1 MSDVIYRR
9 NKDISIHLI
18 DGGITVIV
26 HMEDRVHEMK
36 VEVDVALPGM
46 NILDVRGRMIRIPHE
61 GCKKGLAALP
71 RAVGLE
77 IKRGLSV
84 KMEETIGGSI
94 GCSHMTNLVME
105 ACYCSIQ
112 GQYAAFR
119 ESFPDL
125 GDDMTPQERMKLFMT
140 MRPHMINSCALYS
153 DDSELVIQAKKLP
166 MSDKIQS
173 LIDRVMSFYKAG

>member
-9 NKDISIHLI
+9 KKDIAIHLI
-18 DGGITVIV
+18 DGGITVAV
-26 HMEDRVHEMK
+26 HMEDRAHKM
-36 VEVDVALPGM
+36 EVDVDVSLPNM
-46 NILDVRGRMIRIPHE
+46 IILDVRGRMLRVPHE
-61 GCKKGLAALP
+61 GCKKALAVLP

-119 ESFPDL
+119 EQFPDL
-125 GDDMTPQERMKLFMT
+125 GDDMTPEERMKLFMT
-140 MRPHMINSCALYS
+140 MRPGMLNSCALYN
-153 DDSELVIQAKKLP
+153 DDSELVIKARELP
-166 MSDKIQS
+166 MTEKIQK
-173 LIDRVMSFYKAG
+173 LIDRVISFYTAG